1 MNSLEYKKHM
11 EDNNLIESVESVQN
25 IINAIQV
32 TKNLSNLARYKE
44 SKTTLVAKSNML
56 TIKDSC
62 IRSAIREAYDK
73 DWALDMFGGI
83 YPFQI
88 KELYKNLEP
97 TVASLYVPNGTEE
110 TEEYHLKMYAEQYK
124 EWSLANVQ

>member
-1 MNSLEYKKHM
+1 M

-44 SKTTLVAKSNML
+44 SETTLVTKSNML
-56 TIKDSC
+56 KLKDSC

-83 YPFQI
+83 YPLQI
-88 KELYKNLEP
+88 KE
-97 TVASLYVPNGTEE
+97 
-110 TEEYHLKMYAEQYK
+110 
-124 EWSLANVQ
+124 